1 MSEPYRV
8 CVVCTGNICR
18 SPMGEFILRELFEEA
33 GLGDRVVVDSAGT
46 TSWEVGNPADPRT
59 LAVLERN
66 GHADFGGREHV
77 ARAFEHGW
85 LAERDL
91 VLAADVIAGSPLQ
104 MSTLLGEPLL
114 IASRFYGIGNSALA
128 LFCTALVF
136 LLGVV
141 CQAIGNR
148 WVRLT
153 TVLATTLAACI
164 LLATPGLGT
173 KFGSVPTLIIGV
185 AYLALASA
193 GIRFSLKRLGL
204 TVGIIVHGL
213 DENDPEL
220 FFHRA

>member
-91 VLAADVIAGSPLQ
+91 VLAADRGHA
-104 MSTLLGEPLL
+104 STLRSYARTPEDAAKVRLFRSFDPAADEDAEMPDPW
-114 IASRFYGIGNSALA
+114 YGDAA
-128 LFCTALVF
+128 AFDQTYAEVTAAAR
-136 LLGVV
+136 GVV
-141 CQAIGNR
+141 DF
-148 WVRLT
+148 VRDD
-153 TVLATTLAACI
+153 
-164 LLATPGLGT
+164 
-173 KFGSVPTLIIGV
+173 
-185 AYLALASA
+185 
-193 GIRFSLKRLGL
+193 
-204 TVGIIVHGL
+204 L
-213 DENDPEL
+213 D
-220 FFHRA
+220 RRG